1 MKTIVGNGHSL
12 PHPSK
17 NIFWSPL
24 ARVVAFCCVLLLL
37 LIFAVSRPSA
47 AQNSSDAPGEE
58 IIANLAAGRVILCV
72 TKNAILIGTIE
83 DPFEAQ
89 THVPTPVA
97 LAGRRA
103 GVVLGA
109 VDWFSPSSRVQFARL
124 DLELPQLRPRMA
136 AATPHL
142 QAPSAGVEA
151 QDIESIGQGVL
162 ERLGDI
168 AQLLHAKIDV
178 PDNQPIVQVVLA
190 DYLEGYGPE
199 IWELSYS
206 LEQEIQQ
213 TDYWTTRFE
222 RPVYQQY
229 YPPGKGQPHT
239 LVEFK
244 YPPDNPSPAL
254 LDLLRQ
260 NDPRLA
266 TIRSSDAKL
275 AEVAQKLLG
284 GESTKI
290 PSEDAVQ
297 FLRASIEAIAPPKAR
312 VTMGI
317 IRPDSGFDWI
327 LRPPPEP
334 KPALRLENPNREPG
348 APSLLHP

>member
-1 MKTIVGNGHSL
+1 MGKGHPRSR
-12 PHPSK
+12 PFGYF
-17 NIFWSPL
+17 FWVPYARAASP
-24 ARVVAFCCVLLLL
+24 CCLLLVL
-37 LIFAVSRPSA
+37 FLCAASRPSA
-47 AQNSSDAPGEE
+47 AQNSADTPGEE

-72 TKNAILIGTIE
+72 AKNAILIGTIE
-83 DPFEAQ
+83 NPIEAQ
-89 THVPTPVA
+89 THVPAPVA

-109 VDWFSPSSRVQFARL
+109 VDWFSPSSRLQIARL
-124 DLELPQLRPRMA
+124 DLELPQLRPRMT

-151 QDIESIGQGVL
+151 QDIETIGQGVL
-162 ERLGDI
+162 ERLNEI
-168 AQLLHAKIDV
+168 AQLLHGKIDL
-178 PDNQPIVQVVLA
+178 PDDQPVVQVVLA

-206 LEQEIQQ
+206 LDQEFQQ
-213 TDYWTTRFE
+213 ADYWNTRFE
-222 RPVYQQY
+222 RPVYLQF
-229 YPPGKGQPHT
+229 YPPEKGQPHT

-244 YPPDNPSPAL
+244 YPPEDASPTL

-266 TIRSSDAKL
+266 AIRSSDVKSS
-275 AEVAQKLLG
+275 EVVEKLLG

-290 PSEDAVQ
+290 PPEDAVQ
-297 FLRASIEAIAPPKAR
+297 FLRAAMEAIAPPKAR
-312 VTMGI
+312 ETMGI
-317 IRPDSGFDWI
+317 IRPDSGFEWI

>member
-1 MKTIVGNGHSL
+1 M
-12 PHPSK
+12 
-17 NIFWSPL
+17 
-24 ARVVAFCCVLLLL
+24 LLLL
-37 LIFAVSRPSA
+37 LLSAGSRPFA
-47 AQNSSDAPGEE
+47 AQNSPDTPGEE

-72 TKNAILIGTIE
+72 AKNAILIGTIE
-83 DPFEAQ
+83 DPIEAQ
-89 THVPTPVA
+89 TRVPTPVA

-136 AATPHL
+136 GATPHL

-151 QDIESIGQGVL
+151 QDIESIGQGFL

-168 AQLLHAKIDV
+168 AQLLHGKIDV
-178 PDNQPIVQVVLA
+178 PDNQPAVQVVLA

-206 LEQEIQQ
+206 LDQEIQQ
-213 TDYWTTRFE
+213 TDYWNTRFE

-229 YPPGKGQPHT
+229 YPPEKGQPHT

-244 YPPDNPSPAL
+244 YPPDDPSPAL

-266 TIRSSDAKL
+266 TIRSSDPKQG
-275 AEVAQKLLG
+275 EVAEKLLD

-290 PSEDAVQ
+290 QPEDAVQ
-297 FLRASIEAIAPPKAR
+297 FLRAAMEAIAPPKTR
-312 VTMGI
+312 ETMGI
-317 IRPDSGFDWI
+317 IRPDSGFEWI

>member
-1 MKTIVGNGHSL
+1 MGKGQL
-12 PHPSK
+12 YPRPSGK
-17 NIFWSPL
+17 FLLSPL
-24 ARVVAFCCVLLLL
+24 ARVAAVCCTLLLFL
-37 LIFAVSRPSA
+37 LCAVPPPSI
-47 AQNSSDAPGEE
+47 AQNSTDTPGEE

-72 TKNAILIGTIE
+72 TKNAILMGTIE
-83 DPFEAQ
+83 DPIEAQ

-109 VDWFSPSSRVQFARL
+109 VDWFSPSSRLQFAQL

-136 AATPHL
+136 GSMPHL

-151 QDIESIGQGVL
+151 QDIEAIGQGVL

-168 AQLLHAKIDV
+168 AQLLHGKIDV
-178 PDNQPIVQVVLA
+178 PENQPVVQVVLA

-206 LEQEIQQ
+206 LDQEIQQ

-229 YPPGKGQPHT
+229 YPPEKGQPHT

-244 YPPDNPSPAL
+244 YPPDDASPAL

-275 AEVAQKLLG
+275 GDVVDKLLG

-290 PSEDAVQ
+290 LPEDAVQ

-317 IRPDSGFDWI
+317 IRPDTGFEWI

-334 KPALRLENPNREPG
+334 KTVLLPANPNREPA
-348 APSLLHP
+348 APSLLNP